1 MSTYVLIPGAGGAG
15 WYWHLVVPRLRE
27 AGHEAS
33 AVDLLGDNETA
44 GLREYTEQVVVA
56 IGDRDDVVL
65 VAQSL
70 GGLTVPLVAAKV
82 SVRALVLVN
91 AMIPTPGE
99 TPGAWWD
106 NTGWLQ
112 AREAAAERGGY
123 PAEFDLAVYFST
135 TSRPRSPP
143 PASPTSAPRP
153 TRRSSRSATSR
164 PGRRS
169 RSASLPEPTTASFR
183 SSSSSG
189 WRRSGSASRPTFFPA
204 VTCSPCRSRTHS
216 RPTCFATDLPHDA
229 TAARPDLRLTAPY
242 RSETVA
248 AKWPSP
254 SRRRGWALS
263 RTREEPDQ

>member
-27 AGHEAS
+27 AGHEAI
-33 AVDLLGDNETA
+33 AVDLPGDNETA

-70 GGLTVPLVAAKV
+70 GGLTAPLVAAEV

-123 PAEFDLAVYFST
+123 PAEFDLAVYFLHDV
-135 TSRPRSPP
+135 PP
-143 PASPTSAPRP
+143 EVAA
-153 TRRSSRSATSR
+153 A
-164 PGRRS
+164 G
-169 RSASLPEPTTASFR
+169 EPHQRAEADASFESVCDFEAWPSIPIR
-183 SSSSSG
+183 VVAG
-189 WRRSGSASRPTFFPA
+189 ADDRFFPIEFQQRLA
-204 VTCSPCRSRTHS
+204 QERLGLEADV
-216 RPTCFATDLPHDA
+216 LPGGH
-229 TAARPDLRLTAPY
+229 LL
-242 RSETVA
+242 
-248 AKWPSP
+248 
-254 SRRRGWALS
+254 ALS
-263 RTREEPDQ
+263 QPDVLAAYLLRD

>member
-27 AGHEAS
+27 AGHEAI
-33 AVDLLGDNETA
+33 AVDLPGDNETA

-70 GGLTVPLVAAKV
+70 GGLTAPLVAAEV

-123 PAEFDLAVYFST
+123 PAEFDLAVYFLHDV
-135 TSRPRSPP
+135 PP
-143 PASPTSAPRP
+143 EVAA
-153 TRRSSRSATSR
+153 A
-164 PGRRS
+164 G
-169 RSASLPEPTTASFR
+169 EPHQRAEADASFESVCDFEAWPSIPIR
-183 SSSSSG
+183 VVAG
-189 WRRSGSASRPTFFPA
+189 ADDRFFPIEFQQRLA
-204 VTCSPCRSRTHS
+204 QERLGLEADV
-216 RPTCFATDLPHDA
+216 LPGGHLLALSQPDA
-229 TAARPDLRLTAPY
+229 
-242 RSETVA
+242 VA
-248 AKWPSP
+248 AYLL
-254 SRRRGWALS
+254 R
-263 RTREEPDQ
+263 D

>member
-27 AGHEAS
+27 AGHEAI
-33 AVDLLGDNETA
+33 AVDLPGDNETA
-44 GLREYTEQVVVA
+44 GLREYTEQVVDA

-70 GGLTVPLVAAKV
+70 GGLTAPLVAAEV

-123 PAEFDLAVYFST
+123 PAEFDLAVYFLHDV
-135 TSRPRSPP
+135 PP
-143 PASPTSAPRP
+143 EVAA
-153 TRRSSRSATSR
+153 A
-164 PGRRS
+164 G
-169 RSASLPEPTTASFR
+169 EPHQRAEADASFESVCDFEAWPSIPIR
-183 SSSSSG
+183 VVAG
-189 WRRSGSASRPTFFPA
+189 ADDRFFPIEFQQRLA
-204 VTCSPCRSRTHS
+204 QERLGLEADV
-216 RPTCFATDLPHDA
+216 LPGGHLLALSQPDA
-229 TAARPDLRLTAPY
+229 
-242 RSETVA
+242 VA
-248 AKWPSP
+248 AYLL
-254 SRRRGWALS
+254 R
-263 RTREEPDQ
+263 D

>member
-27 AGHEAS
+27 AGHEAI
-33 AVDLLGDNETA
+33 AVDLPGDNETA

-70 GGLTVPLVAAKV
+70 GGLTAPLVAAEV

-123 PAEFDLAVYFST
+123 PAEFDLAVYFLHDV
-135 TSRPRSPP
+135 PP
-143 PASPTSAPRP
+143 EVAA
-153 TRRSSRSATSR
+153 A
-164 PGRRS
+164 G
-169 RSASLPEPTTASFR
+169 EPHQRAEADASFESVCDFEAWPSIPIR
-183 SSSSSG
+183 VVAG
-189 WRRSGSASRPTFFPA
+189 ADDRFFPIEFQQRLA
-204 VTCSPCRSRTHS
+204 QERLGLEADV
-216 RPTCFATDLPHDA
+216 LPGGH
-229 TAARPDLRLTAPY
+229 LL
-242 RSETVA
+242 
-248 AKWPSP
+248 
-254 SRRRGWALS
+254 ALS
-263 RTREEPDQ
+263 QPDALAAYLLRD